1 LLKSEG
7 SLFEHLL
14 KVNEGAVMKE
24 KASVLKENILDAAIA
39 LFTEKGVE
47 KVTTRELTEQVGIA
61 RSHIYHY
68 FPDWQTLCIE
78 AFSRFMYAELAAF
91 SQKTRALPPEQGLN
105 IFVEDYLPDRA
116 DAVWELYG
124 SLWRLAVHNKVYA
137 ELALTLT
144 EKWDALLAS
153 IIESGI
159 ESGVFRQTD
168 VLRVTRQLG
177 ALLNGYS
184 DQLIIDSAP
193 LARDQ
198 ALEDIQAFISQ
209 ILIMGK

>member
-1 LLKSEG
+1 
-7 SLFEHLL
+7 
-14 KVNEGAVMKE
+14 MKE

-68 FPDWQTLCIE
+68 FPDWQTLCIA
-78 AFSRFMYAELAAF
+78 AFSRFMYAELDAF
-91 SQKTRALPPEQGLN
+91 SQKTRTLPPEQGLN

-137 ELALTLT
+137 DLALTLT

-168 VLRVTRQLG
+168 VWRTTRQLG

-209 ILIMGK
+209 ILITDK

>member
-1 LLKSEG
+1 
-7 SLFEHLL
+7 
-14 KVNEGAVMKE
+14 MKE

-153 IIESGI
+153 IIEAGI

-209 ILIMGK
+209 ILITGK

>member
-1 LLKSEG
+1 
-7 SLFEHLL
+7 
-14 KVNEGAVMKE
+14 MKE
-24 KASVLKENILDAAIA
+24 KASVLRENILDAAIA

-78 AFSRFMYAELAAF
+78 AFSRFMYAELEAF

-137 ELALTLT
+137 DLALTLT

-168 VLRVTRQLG
+168 VWRTTRQLG

-209 ILIMGK
+209 ILITGK

>member
-1 LLKSEG
+1 
-7 SLFEHLL
+7 
-14 KVNEGAVMKE
+14 MKE

-209 ILIMGK
+209 ILITGK

>member
-1 LLKSEG
+1 
-7 SLFEHLL
+7 
-14 KVNEGAVMKE
+14 MKE
-24 KASVLKENILDAAIA
+24 KTSVLKENILDAAIG
-39 LFTEKGVE
+39 LFTDKGVE

-68 FPDWQTLCIE
+68 FPDWQTLCIA
-78 AFSRFMYAELAAF
+78 AFERFMYAELEAF
-91 SQKTRALPPEQGLN
+91 SHKTRAKSPAQGLHVF
-105 IFVEDYLPDRA
+105 IEDYLPDRA

-137 ELALTLT
+137 DLALTLT

-168 VLRVTRQLG
+168 VGRVTRQLS

-193 LARDQ
+193 LARQQ
-198 ALEDIQAFISQ
+198 ALDDIHGFISQ
-209 ILIMGK
+209 VLLA

>member
-1 LLKSEG
+1 
-7 SLFEHLL
+7 
-14 KVNEGAVMKE
+14 MKE
-24 KASVLKENILDAAIA
+24 KASVLKENILDAAIT

-68 FPDWQTLCIE
+68 FPDWQTLCVE
-78 AFSRFMYAELAAF
+78 AFSRFMYAELESF
-91 SQKTRALPPEQGLN
+91 TQKTRALPPEQGLN
-105 IFVEDYLPDRA
+105 VFVEDYLPDRA

-124 SLWRLAVHNKVYA
+124 SLWRLAVHNAVYA
-137 ELALTLT
+137 ELALALT

-153 IIESGI
+153 IIEAGI
-159 ESGVFRQTD
+159 NSGVFRRSD
-168 VLRVTRQLG
+168 VWRVTRQLG

-193 LARDQ
+193 LARVQ
-198 ALEDIQAFISQ
+198 ALEDIQVFIRQ
-209 ILIMGK
+209 VLLA

>member
-1 LLKSEG
+1 
-7 SLFEHLL
+7 
-14 KVNEGAVMKE
+14 MKE

-209 ILIMGK
+209 VLITGK

>member
-1 LLKSEG
+1 
-7 SLFEHLL
+7 
-14 KVNEGAVMKE
+14 MKE

-198 ALEDIQAFISQ
+198 ALEDIQTFISQ
-209 ILIMGK
+209 ILSTGK

>member
-1 LLKSEG
+1 
-7 SLFEHLL
+7 
-14 KVNEGAVMKE
+14 MKE

-153 IIESGI
+153 IIASGI

>member
-1 LLKSEG
+1 M
-7 SLFEHLL
+7 L
-14 KVNEGAVMKE
+14 KVNRGTVMKE
-24 KASVLKENILDAAIA
+24 KASVLKENILDAAIV

-68 FPDWQTLCIE
+68 FPDWQTLCLE
-78 AFSRFMYAELAAF
+78 AFSRFMYAELEIF
-91 SQKTRALPPEQGLN
+91 RQKSGALPPEQGLS
-105 IFVEDYLPDRA
+105 IFIEDYLPDRA

-137 ELALTLT
+137 DFALELT
-144 EKWDALLAS
+144 EKWDALLAN
-153 IIESGI
+153 IIRAGI

-168 VLRVTRQLG
+168 VWRVTRQLG

-193 LARDQ
+193 LAREQ
-198 ALEDIQAFISQ
+198 ALEDIYGFIEQ
-209 ILIMGK
+209 VLLAPER

>member
-1 LLKSEG
+1 
-7 SLFEHLL
+7 
-14 KVNEGAVMKE
+14 MKQ
-24 KASVLKENILDAAIA
+24 KASVLKENILDAAIV

-68 FPDWQTLCIE
+68 FPDWQTLCVE
-78 AFSRFMYAELAAF
+78 AFSRFMYAELETF
-91 SQKTRALPPEQGLN
+91 THKTRALPPEQGLTV
-105 IFVEDYLPDRA
+105 FVEDYLPDRA

-144 EKWDALLAS
+144 EKWDVLLAS
-153 IIESGI
+153 IIEAGI
-159 ESGVFRQTD
+159 QNGVFRQTD

-184 DQLIIDSAP
+184 DQLIIDNAP
-193 LARDQ
+193 LARVQ
-198 ALEDIQAFISQ
+198 ALDDIQGFISQ
-209 ILIMGK
+209 VLLA

>member
-1 LLKSEG
+1 
-7 SLFEHLL
+7 
-14 KVNEGAVMKE
+14 MKE
-24 KASVLKENILDAAIA
+24 KATVLKENILDAAIA

-78 AFSRFMYAELAAF
+78 AFSRFMYADLETF
-91 SQKTRALPPEQGLN
+91 TQKSRALPPEQGLSVF
-105 IFVEDYLPDRA
+105 IEDYLPDRA
-116 DAVWELYG
+116 DAVWELYS

-137 ELALTLT
+137 DFALALT

-153 IIESGI
+153 IIHDGI
-159 ESGVFRQTD
+159 ESGVFHQTD

-193 LARDQ
+193 LAREQ
-198 ALEDIQAFISQ
+198 ALEDIHGFIEQ
-209 ILIMGK
+209 VLLRDK